1 MRNRVF
7 DSTAYVIGT
16 DECRGPVLVVEDN
29 PVYQRLLRRRLEQ
42 YDLEVLTANDGEE
55 GLRILEE
62 HDVELVLSDWMM
74 PKLDGV
80 GLCRAMRSSKRLRS
94 IYFILLSSRTET
106 DEKVFGLEQGADD
119 YLEKSCATEELI
131 ARVRGGLRIRKLHH
145 ALQERACTDDLTGL
159 ANRGRFFDRLEEELE
174 RIERYSG
181 SLCLVMLDVDNLKDV
196 NDEYGHL
203 AGDAVIRHVANGI
216 GRNCRKSDLA
226 ARYGGDE
233 FAVLFINATATDV
246 ALVMERMALD
256 ISTTPVRC
264 EDTSLSVGVSFGLIS
279 VSDVGQFETADDVIR
294 AADRRLYVMK
304 RRRVS
309 ASSAR

>member
-1 MRNRVF
+1 
-7 DSTAYVIGT
+7 
-16 DECRGPVLVVEDN
+16 VVEDN
-29 PVYQRLLRRRLEQ
+29 PGFQRLLQRRLEQ
-42 YDLEVLTANDGEE
+42 YELDVLTASDGEE
-55 GLRILEE
+55 ALKILEE

-74 PKLDGV
+74 PRLDGV
-80 GLCRAMRSSKRLRS
+80 GLCRAMRTNKRLRS

-159 ANRGRFFDRLEEELE
+159 ANRGRFFDRLEEELD

-181 SLCLVMLDVDNLKDV
+181 DLCLVMLDVDNLKDV
-196 NDEYGHL
+196 NDEHGHL
-203 AGDAVIRHVANGI
+203 AGDAVIRHVAHGI
-216 GRNCRKSDLA
+216 QRNCRRSDLA

-233 FAVLFINATATDV
+233 FAVLFINASATDV

-256 ISTTPVRC
+256 IASLPVRC
-264 EDTSLSVGVSFGLIS
+264 EDATLSVGVSFGLMN
-279 VSDVGQFETADDVIR
+279 VSGKNQFDSADDVIR

-309 ASSAR
+309 AAVSR